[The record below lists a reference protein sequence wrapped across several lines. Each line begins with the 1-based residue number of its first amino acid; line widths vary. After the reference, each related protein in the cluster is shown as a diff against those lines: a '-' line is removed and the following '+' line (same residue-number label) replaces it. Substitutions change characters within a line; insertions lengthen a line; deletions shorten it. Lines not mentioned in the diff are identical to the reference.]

1 MNSELIAMLDYLERE
16 RSIKREVLVEAISSA
31 LLTASKK
38 NFTSGTRELR
48 IEIDAKTGAIRAL
61 AKLIA
66 AERVQNPHDEILISK

>member
-48 IEIDAKTGAIRAL
+48 IDIDPKSGSDSGAGQAHCRRARS
-61 AKLIA
+61 
-66 AERVQNPHDEILISK
+66 EPS